1 MTNGD
6 QSPKE
11 EFMQTLSEFF
21 FVVAPL
27 LILTFV
33 IFGWK
38 ADRSHIYGSEE
49 ITFAATILMG
59 QTVVK
64 YARNGDS
71 SRSRKGLIITLIIFF
86 GVVPSL
92 VVNAIVLSTYP
103 CPLPS
108 FLIWAGWVLFGL
120 SFLAFLSSPWFPLNT
135 AIDRVLRLRP

>member
-38 ADRSHIYGSEE
+38 ADRSHIYGIEE

-108 FLIWAGWVLFGL
+108 FLICA
-120 SFLAFLSSPWFPLNT
+120 
-135 AIDRVLRLRP
+135 